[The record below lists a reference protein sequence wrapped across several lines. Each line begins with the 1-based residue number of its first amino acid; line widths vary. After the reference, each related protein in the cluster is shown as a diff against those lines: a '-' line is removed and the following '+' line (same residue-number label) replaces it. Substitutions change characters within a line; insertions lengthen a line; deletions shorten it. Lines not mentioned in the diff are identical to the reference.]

1 MTVSRVFTL
10 IALCGVLV
18 FLASGQTPTE
28 TQRATTNP
36 GYLIGP
42 NDEISVQVLEL
53 PEIPVKAYRVDS
65 DGTINLPLAG
75 RVRAAGLTLDQFE
88 KQLETT
94 FHAQV
99 LNPHVSVTLISSK
112 SQPVSVLG
120 AVNAPGTQQI
130 EGSKSLFDVIAGAGG
145 LKPEAGDTVTITRQ
159 KGEGP
164 INLPDAKVDPVT
176 GVTTAEVPVRDLV
189 DLHSP
194 AVNIAVQPHDQ
205 VFVSTGRVFYVI
217 GNVRKQGGF
226 TLSAKKRVSAL
237 EALSLAEGFAPNAAA
252 GSARILRRVNEND
265 LERKQIP
272 IDLKAILKGKKEDIQ
287 IFADDILY
295 IPNSTAKVVAAR
307 SAELA
312 LGTISGLIIW
322 RGL

>member
-1 MTVSRVFTL
+1 
-10 IALCGVLV
+10 
-18 FLASGQTPTE
+18 
-28 TQRATTNP
+28 
-36 GYLIGP
+36 LIGP